1 MVELVKRY
9 LSISPEYVGSIPFS
23 GKVRES
29 LTKQTTLLM
38 EDSED
43 EASAALVFAARKLT
57 VPRKS
62 QEDSTVEELEK
73 EEIIESS
80 VAESNPDK

>member
-1 MVELVKRY
+1 
-9 LSISPEYVGSIPFS
+9 
-23 GKVRES
+23 
-29 LTKQTTLLM
+29 M

-62 QEDSTVEELEK
+62 QDDSTVDMLEK
-73 EEIIESS
+73 EEIIEPS
-80 VAESNPDK
+80 VAESNSEK